1 MTGAAAPDPS
11 PVADRLADIL
21 LALETATAA
30 GFRLAAL
37 ATFDA
42 AGGWAGVVRL
52 RLGDRAWG
60 LSADE
65 ARMLA
70 RCIGFEDERRAT
82 GLLVSLFQSAACDAD
97 AMAAVA
103 ERAGRPAPTEAAA

>member
-1 MTGAAAPDPS
+1 MGPLETTPAPS
-11 PVADRLADIL
+11 PAADRLADIL
-21 LALETATAA
+21 MALETATAC
-30 GFRLAAL
+30 GFRLASL

-42 AGGWAGVVRL
+42 ARGWAGLIRL

-60 LSADE
+60 LTPDE

-82 GLLVSLFQSAACDAD
+82 GWLVSLFVSAACDAE

-103 ERAGRPAPTEAAA
+103 DRAGRAA